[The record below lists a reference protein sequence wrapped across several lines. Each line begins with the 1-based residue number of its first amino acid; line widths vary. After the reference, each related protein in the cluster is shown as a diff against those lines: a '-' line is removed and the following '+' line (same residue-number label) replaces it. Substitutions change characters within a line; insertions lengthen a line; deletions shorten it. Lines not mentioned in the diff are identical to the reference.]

1 METEAAHSLITL
13 GVGGTV
19 GTICRFLISSGLHGR
34 WVSFSAAGVAF
45 LFVGVTALDAGDF
58 VRGQYLK
65 YLLQWGEILGLAA
78 GSLKMIDVGA
88 DKITEMRTGTGDG
101 R

>member
-1 METEAAHSLITL
+1 MESEAAHSLITL
-13 GVGGTV
+13 GVGGAV
-19 GTICRFLISSGLHGR
+19 GTICRFLMASGLHGR
-34 WVSFSAAGVAF
+34 SVSFAAAAVAF
-45 LFVGVTALDAGDF
+45 IFVGVTALDAGDF

-78 GSLKMIDVGA
+78 GSLKMVDVAA